1 MQSGCDSLKQKHGR
15 FSLTAAI
22 NRRKSED
29 PFTAHCFSS
38 RLDNGH
44 LHKEKQKGQRGS
56 KIQDFLLLFRLN
68 ADANMFR
75 GSNLLFTIEIYGFS
89 EWTTTTDHL
98 LEVSL
103 GRLKRLIDC
112 KVSRSFCFIALSFN
126 PSRRFYCFFLRDGHE
141 FKDLF
146 GIVNLDDFSNR

>member
-1 MQSGCDSLKQKHGR
+1 
-15 FSLTAAI
+15 
-22 NRRKSED
+22 
-29 PFTAHCFSS
+29 
-38 RLDNGH
+38 
-44 LHKEKQKGQRGS
+44 
-56 KIQDFLLLFRLN
+56 
-68 ADANMFR
+68 MFR

-103 GRLKRLIDC
+103 WTSQEINWLQSLK
-112 KVSRSFCFIALSFN
+112 SFCFTFLSFN

-146 GIVNLDDFSNR
+146 GIVNFDDFSNR